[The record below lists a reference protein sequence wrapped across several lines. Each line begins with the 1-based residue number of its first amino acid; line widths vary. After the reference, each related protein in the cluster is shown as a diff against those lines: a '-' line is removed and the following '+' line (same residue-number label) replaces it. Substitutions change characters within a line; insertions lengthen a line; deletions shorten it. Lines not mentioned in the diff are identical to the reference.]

1 MPKMDIVEFQVHE
14 DFTPRLLEKFN
25 AFCATLRQPCAV
37 VFDIESQGGHTEV
50 IKAMEAT
57 ISGLKKKGFL
67 IITNVDE
74 CAYSAGLFLFLLG
87 DIKTC
92 SDTARFMFHS
102 SGFTVADRLVLDDVE
117 QMAEVLRDHDV
128 FVRRIMEENTRIAD
142 GMFEIL
148 RKNDNFLSRKDLI
161 YLGLMQEEYEPI
173 L

>member
-1 MPKMDIVEFQVHE
+1 MDIVEFQVHE
-14 DFTPRLLEKFN
+14 DFTPELLERFN
-25 AFCATLRQPCAV
+25 AFCATLTQPCAL

-57 ISGLKKKGFL
+57 ISELKRNGFL

-74 CAYSAGLFLFLLG
+74 YAYSCGLFLFLLG

-92 SDTARFMFHS
+92 STNARFLFHT
-102 SGFTVADRLVLDDVE
+102 SGFDVFDRLVLDDVLE
-117 QMAEVLRDHDV
+117 MAEVLKADDI
-128 FVRRIMEENTRIAD
+128 FVRRLIAENTNLAD

-148 RKNDNFLSRKDLI
+148 RKNDNFLSRKDLV
-161 YLGLMQEEYEPI
+161 YLGLMQEEYKPI